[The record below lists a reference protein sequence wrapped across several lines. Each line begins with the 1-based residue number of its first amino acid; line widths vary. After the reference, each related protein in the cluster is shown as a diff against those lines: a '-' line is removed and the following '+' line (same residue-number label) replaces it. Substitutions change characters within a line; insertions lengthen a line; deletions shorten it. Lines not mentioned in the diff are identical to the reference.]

1 MIAERQGMKMKKLT
15 LELTEK
21 AREKIE
27 KWGGVAHVIVRR
39 VGGG

>member
-1 MIAERQGMKMKKLT
+1 MKPGREWRRMSKLT

-39 VGGG
+39 IGGG

>member
-1 MIAERQGMKMKKLT
+1 MKTLT

-39 VGGG
+39 IGGG